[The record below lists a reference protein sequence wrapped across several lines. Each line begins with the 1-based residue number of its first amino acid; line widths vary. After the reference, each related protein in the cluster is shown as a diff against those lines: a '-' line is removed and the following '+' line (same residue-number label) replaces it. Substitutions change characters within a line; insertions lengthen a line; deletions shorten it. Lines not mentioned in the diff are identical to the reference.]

1 MLKRT
6 MMTAVAGVA
15 ALALAACSGGGG
27 GDTGGDGGSA
37 SGDTIKIGAALPMT
51 GGLASFG
58 PMIEAGYQQLV
69 DDVNADGG
77 IEIDGQSHDVEL
89 VVRDSESDSTK
100 VAEAARS
107 LVLDD
112 GVVGLLGSV
121 TPPLQVP
128 ASTVAD
134 AEGIPFVGTL
144 TPVQSWLAGNSEGWQ
159 YAWNFFF
166 DEDEMTALQY
176 KVADLTETNKK
187 VALFTDNAEDGTV
200 MGALWE
206 DKASEFGYEVAY
218 RATFPVGTTDYTQ
231 YINELKAS
239 DADVLIAQMI
249 PPDAIAL
256 WKQLKAADVDL
267 QLAFAEKAAST
278 SAWPGELGEIAEG
291 TMITDWFLPGD
302 PKGEELLE
310 QFSAEVGK
318 NPEATA
324 AILAYSAAQ
333 ILVEAIERAG
343 STDPDAINDEIAKT
357 STMIASGYEIEFG
370 DDHASRIEPVSSQ
383 WVGSDTQ
390 QIFPQ
395 VEGISLVVPVA
406 GLQ

>member
-1 MLKRT
+1 MLKRS
-6 MMTAVAGVA
+6 MMVAGAAVA
-15 ALALAACSGGGG
+15 ALALAACSGGGAG
-27 GDTGGDGGSA
+27 GDGGGSA
-37 SGDTIKIGAALPMT
+37 SGEVIKIGAALPMT

-69 DDVNADGG
+69 DDVNAAGG
-77 IEIDGQSHDVEL
+77 IEIDGEARQVQL

-100 VAEAARS
+100 VAEASRS

-128 ASTVAD
+128 ASTVAE
-134 AEGIPFVGTL
+134 AEQIPFVGTL
-144 TPVQSWLAGNSEGWQ
+144 TPVQSWLAGNPEGWN

-176 KVADLTETNKK
+176 EVADLAETNKK

-200 MGALWE
+200 FNAMWSE
-206 DKASEFGYEVAY
+206 KAGEFGYEIAY
-218 RATFPVGTTDYTQ
+218 SATFPIGTTDFTQ

-239 DADVLIAQMI
+239 DADVLMAQMI
-249 PPDAIAL
+249 PPDAMAL

-267 QLAFAEKAAST
+267 KVAFAEKAAST

-310 QFSAEVGK
+310 QFSAQVGK

-333 ILVEAIERAG
+333 VLVDAIERAG
-343 STDPDAINDEIAKT
+343 STDPAAINDEIAKT
-357 STMIASGYEIEFG
+357 STMVPSGYQIEFG
-370 DDHASRIEPVSSQ
+370 DDHASRIAPVSSQ
-383 WVGSDTQ
+383 WVGPDTQ

>member
-1 MLKRT
+1 MLKRS
-6 MMTAVAGVA
+6 MMVAGAAVA
-15 ALALAACSGGGG
+15 ALALAACSGGGAG
-27 GDTGGDGGSA
+27 GDGGGSA
-37 SGDTIKIGAALPMT
+37 SGEVIKIGAALPMT

-69 DDVNADGG
+69 DDVNAAGG
-77 IEIDGQSHDVEL
+77 IEIDGEARQVQL

-100 VAEAARS
+100 VAEASRS

-128 ASTVAD
+128 ASTVAE
-134 AEGIPFVGTL
+134 AEQIPFVGTL
-144 TPVQSWLAGNSEGWQ
+144 TPVQSWLAGNPEGWN

-176 KVADLTETNKK
+176 EVADLTETNKK

-200 MGALWE
+200 FNAMWT
-206 DKASEFGYEVAY
+206 DKAAEFGYEIAY
-218 RATFPVGTTDYTQ
+218 SATFPIGTTDFTQ

-239 DADVLIAQMI
+239 DADVLMAQMI
-249 PPDAIAL
+249 PPDAMAL
-256 WKQLKAADVDL
+256 WKQLKAAGVDL
-267 QLAFAEKAAST
+267 KVAFAEKAAST

-324 AILAYSAAQ
+324 AILAYSAAKV
-333 ILVEAIERAG
+333 LTDAIARAG
-343 STDPDAINDEIAKT
+343 STDPEAINDEIANT
-357 STMIASGYEIEFG
+357 SGLIPAGYVIEFG
-370 DDHASRIEPVSSQ
+370 EDHASRIQPVSSQ
-383 WVGSDTQ
+383 WTGPDTL

-395 VEGISLVVPVA
+395 VEGVSLVVPVA

>member
-1 MLKRT
+1 

-37 SGDTIKIGAALPMT
+37 SGDVIKIGAALPMT

-58 PMIEAGYQQLV
+58 PMIESGYQQLV

-77 IEIDGQSHDVEL
+77 IEIDGQSHQLEL
-89 VVRDSESDSTK
+89 IVRDSESDSTK
-100 VAEAARS
+100 VAEASRS

-112 GVVGLLGSV
+112 GVVALLGSV

-128 ASTVAD
+128 ASTVAE
-134 AEGIPFVGTL
+134 AEQIPFVGTL
-144 TPVQSWLAGNSEGWQ
+144 TPVQSWLAGNPEGWN

-166 DEDEMTALQY
+166 DEEQMTELQY
-176 KVADLTETNKK
+176 EVADLAETNKK

-200 MGALWE
+200 FNAMWT
-206 DKASEFGYEVAY
+206 DKADEYGYEIAY
-218 RATFPVGTTDYTQ
+218 SATFPIGTADFTS

-239 DADVLIAQMI
+239 GAEVLMAQMI
-249 PPDAIAL
+249 PPDAMAL
-256 WKQLKAADVDL
+256 WKQLKAAGVGL
-267 QLAFAEKAAST
+267 KVAFAEKAAST

-291 TMITDWFLPGD
+291 TMITDWYLAGD
-302 PKGEELLE
+302 PKGAELME
-310 QFSAEVGK
+310 QFSAEVGA
-318 NPEATA
+318 NPEAGA
-324 AILAYSAAQ
+324 AVIAYSAAM

-343 STDPDAINDEIAKT
+343 STDPDAINEEIAKT
-357 STMIASGYEIEFG
+357 STMTPSGYEIEFG
-370 DDHASRIEPVSSQ
+370 DDHASRIQPVSSQ
-383 WVGSDTQ
+383 WTGRDTK

>member
-15 ALALAACSGGGG
+15 ALALAACSGGG

-69 DDVNADGG
+69 DDVNAAGG

-89 VVRDSESDSTK
+89 IVRDSESDSTK
-100 VAEAARS
+100 VAEATRS

-144 TPVQSWLAGNSEGWQ
+144 TPVQSWIAGNSEGWQ

-176 KVADLTETNKK
+176 EVADLADTNKK

-200 MGALWE
+200 FNAMWSE
-206 DKASEFGYEVAY
+206 KASEFGYEIAY
-218 RATFPVGTTDYTQ
+218 SATFPIGTTDFTQ

-239 DADVLIAQMI
+239 GAEVLMAQMI

-256 WKQLKAADVDL
+256 WKQLKAAGVSL
-267 QLAFAEKAAST
+267 KVAFAEKAAST

-370 DDHASRIEPVSSQ
+370 DDHASRIAPVSSQ
-383 WVGSDTQ
+383 WVGPDTQ